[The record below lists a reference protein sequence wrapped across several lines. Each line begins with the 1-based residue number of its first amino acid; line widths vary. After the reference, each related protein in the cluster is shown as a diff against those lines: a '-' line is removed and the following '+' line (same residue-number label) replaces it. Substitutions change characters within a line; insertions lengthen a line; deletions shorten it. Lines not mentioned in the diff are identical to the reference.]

1 MPATKTPKKRGQS
14 RTLTRLYGLWLFK
27 RLPLFLT
34 EAFKMAMVLLR
45 LAFQILLTIL
55 SVSAHEP
62 AAVQTPSFSNPE
74 NRLNENDKAERETEG
89 QVPRSGNSA
98 LLEGWR
104 ILQESNFT
112 NTSIV
117 GSDPKI
123 IGGTSVSG
131 PHLYPFFASITSWD
145 RFICGATL
153 VAPDLLLTAGHC
165 SVAYPIGGGAIVDAW
180 QYEQVT
186 PGAVEVIVI
195 DQLLYP
201 GWTSYLYDDLLLLKI
216 SPAVTSITPV
226 ELNFDPSIPS
236 AKLPPLTI
244 IGFGYT
250 TDQKSFIPTRLQQ
263 ASVKEVPYAQCQS
276 IYSQLTSDHI
286 CVENAN
292 PIRVTCNGDSGG
304 PLLYQRKDGTWLQLG
319 TVSYGMI
326 NCSTGPS
333 VFMRLSSHASWLSSS
348 ICSFSNSSY
357 AKPSYLKCP
366 RSSKP
371 SGSGSKSIGSGS
383 LLTVVDGSFN
393 GGSDLGVCSSKQK
406 KYHKCFT
413 KTFTFDQ
420 AASCVSCVNAANP
433 ISNSTAST
441 AHLKCH
447 DFQDVICQAPQR
459 CGCASCVEKVRS
471 FLKCATKCHKCK
483 GPVCKAE
490 GEACVH
496 TKQCCGGG
504 DAIQC
509 YNNVCTMRACNT
521 TGTPCL
527 TSGDCCSNKCRK
539 ILVCK

>member
-1 MPATKTPKKRGQS
+1 
-14 RTLTRLYGLWLFK
+14 
-27 RLPLFLT
+27 
-34 EAFKMAMVLLR
+34 MARMLLR
-45 LAFQILLTIL
+45 LAFQLLLWLFTSL
-55 SVSAHEP
+55 SDSTAHE
-62 AAVQTPSFSNPE
+62 AADVRTPSFSDSG
-74 NRLNENDKAERETEG
+74 NRPNENEKVEQETED
-89 QVPRSGNSA
+89 QVRHSGSSD

-104 ILQESNFT
+104 MLQDFNFT

-131 PHLYPFFASITSWD
+131 PHLYPFFASITSMD
-145 RFICGATL
+145 KFICGATL

-165 SVAYPIGGGAIVDAW
+165 TEAYPIGGGAIVDAW

-186 PGAVEVIVI
+186 PGAVEVFVI

-201 GWTSYLYDDLLLLKI
+201 GWTSFLYDDLLLLKI

-236 AKLPPLTI
+236 AKLPPLMI

-250 TDQKSFIPTRLQQ
+250 TDQKSFIPTTLQQ
-263 ASVKEVPYAQCQS
+263 ASVREVPYTQCQS
-276 IYSQLTSDHI
+276 FYSQLTPDHI
-286 CVENAN
+286 CVKNAN
-292 PIRVTCNGDSGG
+292 PIHASCNGDSGG

-319 TVSYGMI
+319 TVSYGLI
-326 NCSTGPS
+326 TCSAGPS

-357 AKPSYLKCP
+357 AKPTYLKCP
-366 RSSKP
+366 GYSKP
-371 SGSGSKSIGSGS
+371 SKSGSNSIGSGS

-393 GGSDLGVCSSKQK
+393 GGSDGGVCSAKQK

-433 ISNSTAST
+433 ISNSTTST
-441 AHLKCH
+441 AKLKCH
-447 DFQDVICQAPQR
+447 DFEDVICQAPQR
-459 CGCASCVEKVRS
+459 CGCASCTEKVRN

-483 GPVCKAE
+483 GRVCKAE

-496 TKQCCGGG
+496 TKQCCGGEEG
-504 DAIQC
+504 IQC

-521 TGTPCL
+521 TGTPC
-527 TSGDCCSNKCRK
+527 
-539 ILVCK
+539 